1 MIQADELYGF
11 HSEKFRKSYEIFQ
24 NRYHSAPTY
33 LGFLIFGGL
42 GPAASWLTFGATS

>member
-42 GPAASWLTFGATS
+42 SPAVSWLTFGATS